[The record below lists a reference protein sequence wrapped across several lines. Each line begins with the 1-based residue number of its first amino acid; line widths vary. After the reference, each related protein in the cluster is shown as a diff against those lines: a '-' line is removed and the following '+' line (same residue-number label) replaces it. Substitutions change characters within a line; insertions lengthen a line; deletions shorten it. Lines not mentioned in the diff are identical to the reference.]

1 MPEELSEAGIDYG
14 RAFCLAPDRQ
24 AVPLDQLTPDE
35 RACVTRTGLGFE
47 ARVQQRLGMV
57 PQDGLGYPVQV
68 PATGARVAQL
78 GMDPDGTVTLCL
90 PDRRCVVLG
99 QGPAAAA
106 AAEET
111 LTLLG
116 FQVGATP
123 GPAAPAL
130 ATSTG

>member
-1 MPEELSEAGIDYG
+1 MPELSEAGIDYG

-47 ARVQQRLGMV
+47 ERVQQRLGLV
-57 PQDGLGYPVQV
+57 PQDGVGYPVQV
-68 PATGARVAQL
+68 PATGARIAQL
-78 GMDPDGTVTLCL
+78 GMDAQGVVTLCL
-90 PDRRCVVLG
+90 PDQRCVVVG

-111 LTLLG
+111 LSLLG
-116 FQVGATP
+116 FQVGSTP
-123 GPAAPAL
+123 GPAAPSAGPSGP
-130 ATSTG
+130 A